1 MPQAKLHDW
10 RIEPREYERQ
20 IARRGRKHAFA
31 HVDPRRTALVVIDM
45 ISFFVEESAYCRG
58 IVPTI
63 IHLAGEVRRTGGTVA
78 WVRPSGRH
86 RHPALMAEFF
96 GDETALLYR
105 TSNGKRDIWPAF
117 QIDAA
122 DLSIDKSLFSA
133 FFPGSSPLPS
143 LLEERGIDTVL
154 ITGTVTN
161 ICCESSARDAAAL
174 GLRVILVA
182 DANAARRDADHN
194 AALHNIYRSFGDV
207 RPTAEVVDLLRQGQL
222 RA

>member
-20 IARRGRKHAFA
+20 IARRGRKYAFE
-31 HVDPRRTALVVIDM
+31 HVDPRRTALIVIDM

-58 IVPTI
+58 IVPNI
-63 IHLAGEVRRTGGTVA
+63 IHLPARFAAPAGRLPG
-78 WVRPSGRH
+78 RPSGRH

-96 GDETALLYR
+96 GDEIASLYR
-105 TSNGKRDIWPAF
+105 MSNGKRDIGPAF

-133 FFPGSSPLPS
+133 FFPGSSPMPS

-161 ICCESSARDAAAL
+161 ICCESSGRDALAL

-182 DANAARRDADHN
+182 DANAARRDPDHN
-194 AALHNIYRSFGDV
+194 GALHNIYRSFGDV
-207 RPTAEVVDLLRQGQL
+207 RPTAEVVDLLRQGQ
-222 RA
+222 RPA